1 MSCIYGCTCGDE
13 VIDAAVTA
21 RESLHKIHVARVT
34 QSAECHVRFEVLAET
49 SSSGHR
55 FKLTSLSVRVEDK
68 VEWTAD

>member
-13 VIDAAVTA
+13 VIDAAVAA

-34 QSAECHVRFEVLAET
+34 QSAECHVRF
-49 SSSGHR
+49 
-55 FKLTSLSVRVEDK
+55 KITSLSVRVEDK